1 MKLKVLSF
9 SGENFSH
16 ENVLSLT
23 VMTTSWEITLLERH
37 APMMTSLEPCILYIK
52 YLDENNMEKREDF
65 AIGKWV
71 LEVHY
76 SDVKILS
83 DMLIDVEEV
92 DMDKASAAKERA
104 LELMEKYKHAKDRVD
119 MEKFIEAEDMLM
131 KSIAQLKLYDLKR

>member
-16 ENVLSLT
+16 DHALSVT
-23 VMTTSWEITLLERH
+23 VMTTSWEVTLLDSH

-52 YLDENNMEKREDF
+52 YMDENNMEQREDF

-76 SDVKILS
+76 SEVKILS
-83 DMLIDVEEV
+83 DMLIDIEEV
-92 DMDKASAAKERA
+92 DMDQAAAAKERA
-104 LELMEKYKHAKDRVD
+104 LALMEKYKHAKDRVD

-131 KSIAQLKLYDLKR
+131 KSIAQLKLYDLKK